1 LTKVILIKLI
11 IFLLFFI
18 PGFVNAKGI
27 SCNFEEVYTNNK
39 IQNGFFLLE
48 GKNFRYEYK
57 NDSLYTIVNNDRGTF
72 MIQNYDKNLIN
83 SINDHAVTVAMSKI
97 YNDYPNIEE
106 FYEFKN
112 MKFIL
117 EKSQE
122 HIFLKRMSVK
132 SNKLNLSIFF
142 YNCENI
148 DIDKKF
154 FKERLIIDNL

>member
-1 LTKVILIKLI
+1 
-11 IFLLFFI
+11 
-18 PGFVNAKGI
+18 
-27 SCNFEEVYTNNK
+27 
-39 IQNGFFLLE
+39 
-48 GKNFRYEYK
+48 
-57 NDSLYTIVNNDRGTF
+57 